1 MLVQVETESA
11 PAVTMGDVTATP
23 LAQVLVVSLPF
34 GQLVWKRPTD
44 VLVER
49 GGRTERIRVMDTT
62 RIVALGLASLIAA
75 LAAVEVVGIARR
87 MRRGA

>member
-1 MLVQVETESA
+1 MRVQVETESA
-11 PAVTMGDVTATP
+11 PAVTMGDVTVTP
-23 LAQVLVVSLPF
+23 RAQVLVVSLPF
-34 GQLVWKRPTD
+34 GQLVWKRPAD